1 MERQEVGAFRF
12 LLLQVLLS
20 TAVLGENSAG
30 PSNQLS
36 TGTFAPKGAKLALVP
51 LAPPTAALGPAS

>member
-1 MERQEVGAFRF
+1 MKRQGGGLFCF
-12 LLLQVLLS
+12 LLQQVLLS

-36 TGTFAPKGAKLALVP
+36 TGTFAPRGAEVALAP
-51 LAPPTAALGPAS
+51 LAPPTAALAPAS